1 MYETWVGTIILL
13 FACLSVTLCLHS
25 IGSSMWMEGAF
36 STFLFY
42 LENLRG
48 FSMLKLI
55 IIIIHCGW
63 NVTCNSLEICRLRD
77 LTFFSDDHQIFILD
91 LTLWVYCIVRLQ
103 MRIIIIVYHSMS
115 LLYYRNWAQ
124 LSHGSFSVHI
134 NSISSYFYL
143 IFCDPRPLSSFTL
156 YPIDL

>member
-1 MYETWVGTIILL
+1 MSWHNNTIICMFISHSVFALHWKLNVNGRSFFNIFVLL
-13 FACLSVTLCLHS
+13 GEFKR
-25 IGSSMWMEGAF
+25 
-36 STFLFY
+36 FLDVY
-42 LENLRG
+42 ANN
-48 FSMLKLI
+48 
-55 IIIIHCGW
+55 IIIHCGW
-63 NVTCNSLEICRLRD
+63 NVTCNSSEICRLRD
-77 LTFFSDDHQIFILD
+77 LTFFSDDHQIFILH

-103 MRIIIIVYHSMS
+103 LRIIIIVYHSMS

-134 NSISSYFYL
+134 KSISSYFHL